1 MAKTS
6 TTKNLENQTVTELN
20 SKNLKYLDKEVELK
34 FKRIQDAAR
43 LQSTDYAKPEGGL
56 IRMPDLKKIS
66 EI

>member
-1 MAKTS
+1 
-6 TTKNLENQTVTELN
+6 
-20 SKNLKYLDKEVELK
+20 LKYLDKEVELK

-43 LQSTDYAKPEGGL
+43 LQSTEYAKPEGGL

>member
-6 TTKNLENQTVTELN
+6 TTNNLENQTVTELN